1 MSGIL
6 NKQKDRFNEID
17 FLKGLAIIT
26 MITSHIFYFKYQM
39 NMSSLDFNSSWYLF
53 LTLFAQIT
61 FITCIGI
68 NLSLSYQNTIKIK
81 EQKKLMEN
89 TNIHFKDKYWVKQI
103 KRIIMIGIFAF
114 ILSFLTY
121 LTHGYKFVKFGILHF
136 ASVAI
141 LIMMWSVKSN
151 IINILIFIIILTLYY
166 FKNNISSFL
175 LESNIHPIFGFITG
189 LGYSSYYS
197 MDYFSLIPWISLVSV
212 GILIGNIA
220 YKKYK
225 RRYPIPTTIKGFI
238 DNNLFSKLVRTF
250 GKYSFF
256 IYLIHIPILFTILS
270 IIKKMS

>member
-26 MITSHIFYFKYQM
+26 MITSHVFYFKYQM
-39 NMSSLDFNSSWYLF
+39 NMASLDFNSSWYVF
-53 LTLFAQIT
+53 LTLFAQII

-89 TNIHFKDKYWVKQI
+89 NNINFKDKYWVKQI
-103 KRIIMIGIFAF
+103 KRVIIIGIFAL

-151 IINILIFIIILTLYY
+151 ILNILIFIFILTLYY

-175 LESNIHPIFGFITG
+175 ITSNIHPIVGFITG
-189 LGYSSYYS
+189 LGYSPYYS
-197 MDYFSLIPWISLVSV
+197 MDYFSLVPWISLISIGV
-212 GILIGNIA
+212 LIGNIA

-225 RRYPIPTTIKGFI
+225 RRYPIPTTVTGFI
-238 DNNLFSKLVRTF
+238 DNNPFSKLVRTF

>member
-26 MITSHIFYFKYQM
+26 MITSHVFYFKYQM
-39 NMSSLDFNSSWYLF
+39 NMASLDFNSSWYVF
-53 LTLFAQIT
+53 LTLFAQII

-89 TNIHFKDKYWVKQI
+89 NNINFKDKYWVKQI
-103 KRIIMIGIFAF
+103 KRVIIIGIFAL

-151 IINILIFIIILTLYY
+151 ILNILIFIFILTLYY

-175 LESNIHPIFGFITG
+175 ITSNIF
-189 LGYSSYYS
+189 L
-197 MDYFSLIPWISLVSV
+197 LLVLLQ
-212 GILIGNIA
+212 G
-220 YKKYK
+220 
-225 RRYPIPTTIKGFI
+225 
-238 DNNLFSKLVRTF
+238 
-250 GKYSFF
+250 
-256 IYLIHIPILFTILS
+256 
-270 IIKKMS
+270 